1 MSSESTLGHRIEKSR
16 TYKGLSVSQLA
27 QRAGVNR
34 KTLTNWEADRSTPR
48 GDKAVRLAG
57 ILQVP
62 LMWLLTGE
70 DLAGAPSP
78 PEAEETGAIAD
89 KLERAV
95 AMQQTL
101 ATLLSD
107 ITSDVARLQRDLD
120 KENDL
125 AA

>member
-1 MSSESTLGHRIEKSR
+1 MSVDSTLGSRIEQSR
-16 TYKGLSVSQLA
+16 TYLGLSVPQLA
-27 QRAGVNR
+27 LRAGINR
-34 KTLTNWEADRSTPR
+34 KTLANWEADRSTPR

-62 LMWLLTGE
+62 LMWLLTGQ
-70 DLAGAPSP
+70 DLADAPAP
-78 PEAEETGAIAD
+78 PEADETSLIAD

-101 ATLLSD
+101 ATLLID
-107 ITSDVARLQRDLD
+107 LTGDVSRLQRSLD
-120 KENDL
+120 RENDL